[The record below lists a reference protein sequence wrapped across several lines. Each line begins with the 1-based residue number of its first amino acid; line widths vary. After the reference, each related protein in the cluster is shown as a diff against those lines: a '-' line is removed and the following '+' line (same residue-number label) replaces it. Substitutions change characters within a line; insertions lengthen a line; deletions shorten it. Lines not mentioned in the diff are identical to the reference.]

1 MIFRRRRHVP
11 IIGVQGAGKSYFI
24 VTLASFVA
32 KHKWGYVDAPH
43 IYDMMAYVQAMKP
56 IPPTMGLI
64 PVKVDIDMVKYMGH
78 VCRKKVRISTGD
90 ISGREFEQAIEEAK
104 TSPDMD
110 KMSPSL
116 KKFIDILK
124 KTDGL
129 LALIDITRYMGKTP
143 DKVEAVLKSF
153 SEQISPI
160 AHAIELAVK
169 LGMKEKPVF
178 FVFSKK
184 DIHKMDV
191 DEIRRIFEPAW
202 CILLRRL
209 EAHGIRVGYYTIS
222 SAGWSSL
229 SDLDAF
235 FYGQGF
241 DKLLYDLVVAL

>member
-1 MIFRRRRHVP
+1 MIFRKRRHVP

-32 KHKWGYVDAPH
+32 KHGWGYVDAPH
-43 IYDMMAYVQAMKP
+43 IYDMVACVQAMKP
-56 IPPTMGLI
+56 IPPTIGMI
-64 PVKVDIDMVKYMGH
+64 PVRVDIDMVKYMGH
-78 VCRKKVRISTGD
+78 ICQKKVRISTGD
-90 ISGREFEQAIEEAK
+90 ISGKEFEQAIEEAK
-104 TSPDMD
+104 TLPDID
-110 KMSPSL
+110 KLSPSL
-116 KKFIDILK
+116 KKFVDILK

-129 LALIDITRYMGKTP
+129 LVLIDITRYMDKTP

-160 AHAIELAVK
+160 ANAIELAMK
-169 LGMKEKPVF
+169 LGMKEKPIF

-184 DIHKMDV
+184 DIHKMEV

-209 EAHGIRVGYYTIS
+209 EACGIKIGYYTIS
-222 SAGWSSL
+222 AAGWSSL
-229 SDLDAF
+229 DDLDTF

-241 DKLLYDLVVAL
+241 DKLLYDLVVTI